1 MHKEVLTNRLFGYFW
16 LLSDKNMN
24 VLTIQQLKK
33 SYGPIQ
39 ALKSFSLEI
48 PAGSVYGIL
57 GPNGSGK
64 TTMLSILTGILNA
77 DSGDFNWFNGEQAET
92 ARKRIGAI
100 IETPN
105 FYPYLS
111 AVDNLK
117 IVAKIKDVDESRIEV
132 VLNQVG
138 LLERKNSA
146 FKTYSLGMKQR
157 LSLASCLLAD
167 PEVLVLDEPTNG
179 LDPQGIAEIR
189 NIILDVAKQGKT
201 IIIASHILA
210 EVQKICNY
218 VAILRKGELLTSGT
232 IAEVLS
238 TEGVIEVSADNME
251 KLTEAL
257 KVWTQGGEVVQQ
269 NGSLK
274 VVTTANPAEL
284 NKYLFDKGIVANK
297 LVQYQSDLEEEF
309 LKLVNA

>member
-1 MHKEVLTNRLFGYFW
+1 VHKEVLTNRLFGYFW